1 MRLGNAFS
9 PNMIVDFPVNVSFR
23 EITVPEVVSLL
34 GSSFESVV
42 GHQSTADLFSAL
54 LGLQVEANRVS
65 VALSPGEA
73 IVIGQYSGPRLAE
86 GVTALPENATLKWI
100 LVEVQ

>member
-9 PNMIVDFPVNVSFR
+9 PNMLFDFPVKVAFA

-34 GSSFESVV
+34 GSDFESVV

-54 LGLQVEANRVS
+54 LGLQVKANRVS
-65 VALSPGEA
+65 VELSPGEV

-86 GVTALPENATLKWI
+86 GVTELPENATLKWL